1 MPSSVGMTVCPQGLG
16 WILYGYRREEA
27 LAPSAFY
34 RSTEPPQGNAQ
45 HRLQTADPGISSIRG
60 ESCPS
65 GESIRVQT
73 RLINQSMSFSVKK
86 LLDLY
91 AIRIALL
98 LVAIGA
104 VSVAQAQ
111 QLTAAN
117 SDPSFSLPDAP
128 LPAAG
133 QQTAQSSSSSAEQ
146 NTPSRLSTPQE
157 SGTPQQT
164 QRILGVMPN
173 FNAITADTK
182 LPPQSARDKFV
193 LAARNSFDYSSFALT
208 AIQSAISMAS
218 DSYPEF
224 HQGAAGYGRYY
235 WHTLLDTA
243 DENFM
248 VGGAGPAIFHQDSRF
263 YTLGHGGFRKR
274 ALYAATRVLITR
286 SDAGNQTFNFSE
298 IVGAGAASGA
308 SSLYYPSVYRTWTK
322 VGQKWLTSCV
332 IDSASYVFKEY
343 WPDIN
348 HRIFHTK

>member
-1 MPSSVGMTVCPQGLG
+1 MDC
-16 WILYGYRREEA
+16 
-27 LAPSAFY
+27 
-34 RSTEPPQGNAQ
+34 
-45 HRLQTADPGISSIRG
+45 
-60 ESCPS
+60 
-65 GESIRVQT
+65 
-73 RLINQSMSFSVKK
+73 
-86 LLDLY
+86 Y
-91 AIRIALL
+91 AIHALIL
-98 LVAIGA
+98 LVAMG
-104 VSVAQAQ
+104 VASTARAQ

-117 SDPSFSLPDAP
+117 NDPLSNLPDAP
-128 LPAAG
+128 LPAG
-133 QQTAQSSSSSAEQ
+133 VQQPTTPSSSASDSASSSTAAQ
-146 NTPSRLSTPQE
+146 PSQASPSQQ
-157 SGTPQQT
+157 SGSPPQQT
-164 QRILGVMPN
+164 QRVLGIMPN

-224 HQGAAGYGRYY
+224 HQGAVGYGRYY

-286 SDAGNQTFNFSE
+286 TDAGNRTFNFSE
-298 IVGAGAASGA
+298 IVGSGA
-308 SSLYYPSVYRTWTK
+308 SAGVSSLYYPSVYRTWTK
-322 VGQKWLTSCV
+322 VGQKWLTSCI
-332 IDSASYVFKEY
+332 IDSANYVFKEY

-348 HRIFHTK
+348 RKVFHTK